1 MTMDTGMCMQEYESE
16 CEGGVCKKMLRCKS
30 DRSSVLPLDLYAL
43 VRLVRGEV
51 MNKVPSRSS
60 A

>member
-1 MTMDTGMCMQEYESE
+1 MTMDTGMCLLKYESE
-16 CEGGVCKKMLRCKS
+16 CEEGICKKMLRCKS

-43 VRLVRGEV
+43 VRLVREEV